1 MFFSYPRVV
10 VIRASFLMSVWGEQ
24 DALLPFLLQCLQDLS
39 QDAWGKKGFDRK
51 TCTLLSLLFWP
62 FSLYEL
68 LCSFPIG
75 CHHLHFPPCFGLTP
89 VGG

>member
-10 VIRASFLMSVWGEQ
+10 IIRASFLMSVWGEQ

-39 QDAWGKKGFDRK
+39 QDAWHKKGFDRK

-62 FSLYEL
+62 FSLYKFISVPFQL
-68 LCSFPIG
+68 VVITCTFL
-75 CHHLHFPPCFGLTP
+75 P
-89 VGG
+89 VLV